1 MLLSELGGKEIVN
14 LNNGERL
21 GIIADSDIV
30 VDEKTGKI
38 ITLLVPERKLQFKLF
53 KENEDIEIPW
63 HTIRKIGND
72 MIIIELEIF

>member
-1 MLLSELGGKEIVN
+1 MMLTELGGKEIVN

-38 ITLLVPERKLQFKLF
+38 LTLLIPERKLQFKIF
-53 KENEDIEIPW
+53 GENYDMEIPW
-63 HTIRKIGND
+63 ESIRKIGND
-72 MIIIELEIF
+72 MVIIEL